1 LKTIKGLVFILL
13 LVCAIMLPTSAYAS
27 DNTTESI
34 SQYGFLQTFSL
45 ANIFSFLNKD
55 YKAGDYHDYSWNNDG
70 YHDRYDD
77 DHHDDDD
84 WWDDFCKW
92 WNGDGGHDGGGGHD
106 DECRES
112 KGNWGNDDGCI
123 DSAEIWKRWYCR

>member
-1 LKTIKGLVFILL
+1 LKTIKSLVFILL

-45 ANIFSFLNKD
+45 ANIFSFFNKD

-92 WNGDGGHDGGGGHD
+92 WNGDGGGGHD

-112 KGNWGNDDGCI
+112 KGSWGNDDGCI